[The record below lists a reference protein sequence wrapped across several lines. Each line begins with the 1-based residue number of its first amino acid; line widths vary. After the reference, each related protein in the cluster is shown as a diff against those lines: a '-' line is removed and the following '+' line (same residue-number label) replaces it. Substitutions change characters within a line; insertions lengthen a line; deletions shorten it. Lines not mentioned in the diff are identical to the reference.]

1 MSDVFPLIP
10 LQGGSPLTY
19 LVVAGL
25 VGTAFGFFLERSGF
39 GSAKKLTSV
48 FTLRDWDVYR
58 VMFTALVTAMVGAQL
73 LSAFGWME
81 LGLLEV
87 GTTYLWPMFIG
98 GLVFGVGFY
107 IGGFCPGTAVVAAV
121 RGRFDAVVFLVG
133 IVLGIYGFALF
144 FDGAGQASWFQSFY
158 APVGATVQSLNG
170 HPLAWLLAIAI
181 AIGVIVS
188 FRYLYIFEQRY
199 RMLTPVQLKAKEP
212 RPPAVRPQAGRS
224 TRAIIGL
231 AAALAVVLGVFA
243 VGSEESQL
251 LAIGS
256 VRPTPVAADSEPVPA
271 VDALSLVGWIVS
283 DAHRVAE
290 ETPPNSYVLDLRDE
304 AERTAV
310 PIRGTVVVPPAE
322 DRIEAVMD
330 VLDDLLTTADRNK
343 PLVIV
348 DRDNASSAQ
357 QLVAEL
363 RVQGINALMLD
374 GGAAT
379 WQADVLAADAAW
391 PDWVIGSAAES
402 TTSLAAPRMADY
414 HDDVRA
420 WMTGTTADVP
430 SYLSIPGT
438 EQLPSETATVIATG
452 SGGGGCG

>member
-1 MSDVFPLIP
+1 MSDIFPFIP

-39 GSAKKLTSV
+39 GSSKKLTAV

-81 LGLLEV
+81 LRLLEV

-121 RGRFDAVVFLVG
+121 RGRLDAVVFLVG

-158 APVGATVQSLNG
+158 APAGATVQSFNG

-181 AIGVIVS
+181 GIGVMVS

-199 RMLTPVQLKAKEP
+199 RMLTPAQLKAKEP
-212 RPPAVRPQAGRS
+212 RPQAVRPRAGRS
-224 TRAIIGL
+224 TRAVIGV

-243 VGSEESQL
+243 VGSEESEL

-256 VRPTPVAADSEPVPA
+256 VRPTPVAADRDSVPA

-304 AERTAV
+304 TERTAV

-322 DRIEAVMD
+322 DRLGAVMD
-330 VLDDLLTTADRNK
+330 VLDDLLTPADRNK
-343 PLVIV
+343 PLVII
-348 DRDNASSAQ
+348 DRDNALSAQ
-357 QLVAEL
+357 QLVADL
-363 RVQGINALMLD
+363 RVQGINALLLE
-374 GGAAT
+374 GGATA
-379 WQADVLAADAAW
+379 WQTHILAVDAAW
-391 PDWVIGSAAES
+391 PEWVVGGATES
-402 TTSLAAPRMADY
+402 TTSLAAPSMADY

-430 SYLSIPGT
+430 YYLSIPGT
-438 EQLPSETATVIATG
+438 EQLPSEAATVVATG